1 MKNVKTASLL
11 AAAIL
16 AAFVAPA
23 TFAQAATTDTVATS
37 APGPGGSHNPA
48 QMIEHRITKMNAV
61 LTLNSA
67 QQSQIRTILTN
78 QETVEQGFRTSMH
91 AAHANLKTAIQ
102 NDDAASIETLS
113 QQLGAVTGQSIAAH
127 AKAEAAIYAALSPEQ
142 QTKAAQVPELLGEG
156 GGPGGPGG
164 WGHGG
169 GPR

>member
-1 MKNVKTASLL
+1 MKNTKAASLL

-16 AAFVAPA
+16 AAVISAPA
-23 TFAQAATTDTVATS
+23 TFAQAATTDTVATT
-37 APGPGGSHNPA
+37 APGPGGPHNPA
-48 QMIEHRITKMNAV
+48 QMIEHRIIKMTAV

-78 QETVEQGFRTSMH
+78 QETAEQGFRTSMH

-102 NDDAASIETLS
+102 SNDAAAIESLS
-113 QQLGAVTGQSIAAH
+113 QQIGSVTAQSIAAH

-142 QTKAAQVPELLGEG
+142 QTKAAQLPELLGEG
-156 GGPGGPGG
+156 GGPG

-169 GPR
+169 PR

>member
-1 MKNVKTASLL
+1 MKKFLIASLL

-16 AAFVAPA
+16 AATVCAPA
-23 TFAQAATTDTVATS
+23 TFAQSASTDAVATT
-37 APGPGGSHNPA
+37 APGPGGPHNPA

-78 QETVEQGFRTSMH
+78 QETAEQGFRTSMH
-91 AAHANLKTAIQ
+91 AAHANLKTAVQ
-102 NDDAASIETLS
+102 NNDGAAIETLS
-113 QQLGAVTGQSIAAH
+113 QQIGAVTAQSIAAH

-142 QTKAAQVPELLGEG
+142 QTRAAQLPELLGEG
-156 GGPGGPGG
+156 GGPG

-169 GPR
+169 PR

>member
-1 MKNVKTASLL
+1 MKNVKIALL

-16 AAFVAPA
+16 AAVVSAPA
-23 TFAQAATTDTVATS
+23 SFAQAASTDTVATT
-37 APGPGGSHNPA
+37 APGPGGPHSPA

-67 QQSQIRTILTN
+67 QQSQVRTILTN
-78 QETVEQGFRTSMH
+78 QETAEQGFRTSMQ

-102 NDDAASIETLS
+102 NNDAAAIETLS
-113 QQLGAVTGQSIAAH
+113 QQIGNVTAQSIAAH
-127 AKAEAAIYAALSPEQ
+127 AKAEAAIYAALSSEQ
-142 QTKAAQVPELLGEG
+142 QTKAAQVPELLG

-169 GPR
+169 PR